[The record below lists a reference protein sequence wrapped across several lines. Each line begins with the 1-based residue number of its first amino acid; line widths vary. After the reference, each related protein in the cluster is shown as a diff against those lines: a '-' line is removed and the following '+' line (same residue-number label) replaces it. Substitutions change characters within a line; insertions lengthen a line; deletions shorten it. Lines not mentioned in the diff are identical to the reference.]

1 MKRILVTGGSG
12 LLGVKLVSVL
22 KNLGFIVVSHGRSSG
37 VDVICDLTFQS
48 ETQDMLDTVEP
59 DVIINLAALTDVDQ
73 CERTPDRAYFS
84 NTKIVGNISKWV
96 KEHEGCYLL
105 QISTDQV
112 YNSVGPHVEMDH
124 ILSNYYAFSKY
135 AGELLALQASG
146 GVLRTNFFGKSLLNS
161 RASMSD
167 WVLKNLRSNTPIAV
181 FTDVMFSPLSINTL
195 CKMIILMIK
204 KRQAGLFNLGSSE
217 GMSKADFAFK
227 LAENFGFNG
236 SNMTRE
242 KSESKN
248 LFAYRP
254 KDMRM
259 DSSLFES
266 VFKIKLPTLAQEI
279 VNLRSDY
286 D

>member
-1 MKRILVTGGSG
+1 
-12 LLGVKLVSVL
+12 
-22 KNLGFIVVSHGRSSG
+22 
-37 VDVICDLTFQS
+37 
-48 ETQDMLDTVEP
+48 
-59 DVIINLAALTDVDQ
+59 
-73 CERTPDRAYFS
+73 
-84 NTKIVGNISKWV
+84 
-96 KEHEGCYLL
+96 
-105 QISTDQV
+105 
-112 YNSVGPHVEMDH
+112 
-124 ILSNYYAFSKY
+124 
-135 AGELLALQASG
+135 
-146 GVLRTNFFGKSLLNS
+146 
-161 RASMSD
+161 
-167 WVLKNLRSNTPIAV
+167 
-181 FTDVMFSPLSINTL
+181 
-195 CKMIILMIK
+195 
-204 KRQAGLFNLGSSE
+204 
-217 GMSKADFAFK
+217 MSKADFAFK